1 MKETT
6 SKRIEAYKTALPGL
20 KERLAAVALLL
31 VVSMIMMIS
40 STFAWVTLSRSPEVN
55 GLSTSISGNGNL
67 EVALSKP
74 NGDAPDEYDVD
85 DSVTKGT
92 DVQSS
97 NLQWGNLINLS
108 SDVYGIQNMV
118 LRPAQLNTTN
128 LLSNPLWGA
137 QYGADGRIES
147 LNSDFAFVNY
157 DSKGK
162 QFVLNPDGYE
172 YGVRAIASYKAQ
184 VSDSTTLALNEMIA
198 TASAAHTH
206 TNQAYQAVRGKFAG
220 LGDIVSTYA
229 QDIVNEKLNGQ
240 ESNTDLAKYLGSVVT
255 LYETLYNAM
264 LTQKDTFVAL
274 ANLQQ
279 YVAANNSGLIYTP
292 VTWEEI
298 EANEAIY
305 GVGLTGLTQYIKDLN
320 QLEKDLAAIT
330 EKYKDF
336 KENGTPCYWSD
347 ISAPIDRLASVYTMQ
362 VDLNDDGNL
371 TRLTALSTDQLTAI
385 LKANGKSRKI
395 YIDKGILYRFEQTAI
410 DESYRLNGE
419 AECTV
424 KLKAMG
430 VSMTIYGK
438 AYTQVSGACS
448 FAEDMSKAQGEKL
461 VPKDAV
467 ADDTYGMAVD
477 FWVRTNAEETL
488 LILEGALATD
498 STGAFIRY
506 DGVNRIW
513 GYTSETGLP
522 GTEST
527 SQGGGSCYTYYAD
540 TPEDMA
546 RSLNLLEAMKVAFVS
561 ENGTL
566 LATAV
571 MDTENYCAVNGRVT
585 VPMVLDE
592 NTTLS
597 YTDKDSTGA
606 ERTIK
611 AISELTYNSAQ
622 RITAIVYLD
631 GANLT
636 NDDVLAASDI
646 QGQLNIQFGSTE
658 NLQTIGDDD
667 LLNSQWSIDASL
679 ENGDKNISF
688 KYEEKDATPLKTK
701 LILDI
706 GGTEPSEVK
715 GFFVRSISNG
725 QGTREGEMTFTKL
738 QDGSWSAEYEFT
750 APGTY
755 YLRNLQLNGINYS
768 LSEPIKVEITG
779 FALTGV
785 TWSENGENVVYRTSE
800 GTHTTDV
807 TVSFASSEQY
817 QMPHAVQARF
827 VRDDGNTVNVTLA
840 YDGGGDW
847 KGTANFSTSGKYTLE
862 YLVYTVKDEITG
874 ESKNVYYALGNN
886 AKTID
891 LALGL
896 YVVVTNQS
904 GQETVDYDS
913 SKTFEWDVLVDIFD
927 NAGNRLENMEN
938 VRLVYSNN
946 GSVSNTVKVDLK
958 PLFDQYDGTL
968 AIHGA
973 GRWIFGYLEMDGQIL
988 TKATSSPTFTVI
1000 SPDPVKFNTSSVG
1013 SYYGKTQYK
1022 PLTNDAIIDGIK
1034 IANSD
1039 AATIE
1044 AIVYNSIS
1052 KKYER
1057 VTWENVSHVND
1068 KVSVTLPQYTLD
1080 LDEDGK
1086 PLDGATYTQE
1096 GTWELV
1102 ALILTNC
1109 YAEDTLFHDDTNPVV
1124 WANQEHKEYFAAQ
1137 AEQENAIEVTE
1148 YLDLSK
1154 MTTKVS
1160 SKMNVTM
1167 ISGNTTLGGKD
1178 AEFMKQFALK
1188 DIGMQVVLTDAEGN
1202 QIPASEVAANITLN
1216 VSYNPPTASNAYGYK
1231 VQSGAGKN
1239 YAIKLTNVNAE
1250 NGTYVVSDG
1259 SSVWQYVGEY
1269 TVTGLSVTVGG
1280 QTLTLAPKTNGI
1292 PEKYT
1297 VTTQTYDSGDITPI
1311 DIKQGNTVFGKTGEN
1326 ITGTFLLS
1334 YNLEQFNIRFK
1345 LNAQAVDGT
1354 QYVVLEDNDVTAQL
1368 ELTHTGGSQTNG
1380 GYSFTDS
1387 EYTNIIVPMSNS
1399 NGLYRASSSVLL
1411 AGNYNAQIRYTIA
1424 GTEKV
1429 ESLKSISVYSKKPD
1443 VTMELGSGTPT
1454 TVTVNKDGGTAA
1466 STNTFTGN
1474 NLISNNGHSAVL
1486 FASYRP
1492 FTKEENLGTYNK
1504 NNQEYNQAGAYASE
1518 FANYDL
1524 PQMVFTLANVGDKG
1538 DFTLNI
1544 SGMENSI
1551 SLVKNGSTGAVDI
1564 GTIRET
1570 TEGRSGSY
1578 IAKDFFGVDKV
1589 YDCTYQY
1596 KTEKL
1601 DVVGSQY
1608 IDTITAT
1615 YNGYTYTMSLGTRL
1629 SIVETNQTVPSITF
1643 DMSTNHGFTNPVG
1656 MTSTDGRSF
1665 TFTLPESLKTTDG
1678 KLFSAE
1684 IIKRVTTTTQTTGED
1699 PDKKAEDTGFDSA
1712 IWETIKTVDT
1722 RNVFTVDSEILS
1734 GTHDVKN
1741 ILGTFSGTYY
1751 WKKLNSK
1758 LYTLKYME
1766 QSAMLTVSVTGQ
1778 TVEVETTEYLNIKWE
1793 LDYWLV
1799 DGNRYEPGTTIT
1811 VDGNSVV
1818 IPVYKST
1825 EEMTGKTVVTTT
1837 VNGTTD
1843 YFYKAYCDAQQA
1855 TYVGM
1860 GASVESN
1867 KRYCDHYT
1875 CSYVHGDKGDAE
1887 SELLEDPVN
1896 TGYEK
1901 VDSVSESI
1909 QRDFT
1914 DSQWERYGDPVVEDG
1929 EKTVNT
1935 KVYDANG
1942 KLISETNG

>member
-1 MKETT
+1 M
-6 SKRIEAYKTALPGL
+6 
-20 KERLAAVALLL
+20 
-31 VVSMIMMIS
+31 
-40 STFAWVTLSRSPEVN
+40 
-55 GLSTSISGNGNL
+55 
-67 EVALSKP
+67 
-74 NGDAPDEYDVD
+74 
-85 DSVTKGT
+85 
-92 DVQSS
+92 
-97 NLQWGNLINLS
+97 
-108 SDVYGIQNMV
+108 
-118 LRPAQLNTTN
+118 
-128 LLSNPLWGA
+128 
-137 QYGADGRIES
+137 
-147 LNSDFAFVNY
+147 
-157 DSKGK
+157 
-162 QFVLNPDGYE
+162 
-172 YGVRAIASYKAQ
+172 
-184 VSDSTTLALNEMIA
+184 
-198 TASAAHTH
+198 
-206 TNQAYQAVRGKFAG
+206 
-220 LGDIVSTYA
+220 
-229 QDIVNEKLNGQ
+229 
-240 ESNTDLAKYLGSVVT
+240 
-255 LYETLYNAM
+255 
-264 LTQKDTFVAL
+264 
-274 ANLQQ
+274 
-279 YVAANNSGLIYTP
+279 
-292 VTWEEI
+292 
-298 EANEAIY
+298 
-305 GVGLTGLTQYIKDLN
+305 
-320 QLEKDLAAIT
+320 
-330 EKYKDF
+330 
-336 KENGTPCYWSD
+336 
-347 ISAPIDRLASVYTMQ
+347 
-362 VDLNDDGNL
+362 
-371 TRLTALSTDQLTAI
+371 
-385 LKANGKSRKI
+385 
-395 YIDKGILYRFEQTAI
+395 
-410 DESYRLNGE
+410 
-419 AECTV
+419 
-424 KLKAMG
+424 
-430 VSMTIYGK
+430 
-438 AYTQVSGACS
+438 
-448 FAEDMSKAQGEKL
+448 
-461 VPKDAV
+461 
-467 ADDTYGMAVD
+467 
-477 FWVRTNAEETL
+477 
-488 LILEGALATD
+488 
-498 STGAFIRY
+498 
-506 DGVNRIW
+506 
-513 GYTSETGLP
+513 
-522 GTEST
+522 
-527 SQGGGSCYTYYAD
+527 
-540 TPEDMA
+540 
-546 RSLNLLEAMKVAFVS
+546 
-561 ENGTL
+561 
-566 LATAV
+566 
-571 MDTENYCAVNGRVT
+571 
-585 VPMVLDE
+585 
-592 NTTLS
+592 
-597 YTDKDSTGA
+597 
-606 ERTIK
+606 
-611 AISELTYNSAQ
+611 
-622 RITAIVYLD
+622 
-631 GANLT
+631 
-636 NDDVLAASDI
+636 
-646 QGQLNIQFGSTE
+646 
-658 NLQTIGDDD
+658 QTIGDDG
-667 LLNSQWSIDASL
+667 LLNSQWSIDAEL
-679 ENGDKNISF
+679 ENGGKNISF
-688 KYEEKDATPLKTK
+688 KYEDKDSTPLIAK
-701 LILDI
+701 LMLDI
-706 GGTEPSEVK
+706 SGTEPSEVK

-725 QGTREGEMTFTKL
+725 QGTREEEMTFTKL
-738 QDGSWSAEYEFT
+738 ADGSWTAEYKFT

-755 YLRNLQLNGINYS
+755 YLRNLQLNGVNYS
-768 LSEPIKVEITG
+768 LSEPITVEITG

-785 TWSENGENVVYRTSE
+785 TWSENGENVIYRTSE

-817 QMPHAVQARF
+817 QMPHEVQARF
-827 VRDDGNTVNVTLA
+827 VRDDGNTVNVALS

-862 YLVYTVKDEITG
+862 YLVYTVIDEKTG
-874 ESKNVYYALGNN
+874 ESKNVYYALGNK

-913 SKTFEWDVLVDIFD
+913 GKTFEWDVLVDIFD
-927 NAGNRLENMEN
+927 NAGNRLDNMEN

-946 GSVSNTVKVDLK
+946 GSASNTVKVDLT
-958 PLFDQYDGTL
+958 PNFDQYVGTL

-1034 IANSD
+1034 ISNSD

-1057 VTWENVSHVND
+1057 VTWEKVSHVND
-1068 KVSVTLPQYTLD
+1068 KVSVTLPQYTMD

-1086 PLDGATYTQE
+1086 PLDGATYSQE

-1109 YAEDTLFHDDTNPVV
+1109 YAEDSLFHDETNPVV
-1124 WANQEHKEYFAAQ
+1124 WANQEHKAYFESQ
-1137 AEQENAIEVTE
+1137 AEEENAIVVTE

-1167 ISGNTTLGGKD
+1167 ISGNTTLGGTN

-1216 VSYNPPTASNAYGYK
+1216 ISYVPPTASNAYGYK

-1269 TVTGLSVTVGG
+1269 TVKSLSVTIGG
-1280 QTLTLAPKTNGI
+1280 QTLTLTPDGSNGV
-1292 PEKYT
+1292 PTKYT
-1297 VTTQTYDSGDITPI
+1297 VTTQTYDAGDITPI
-1311 DIKQGNTVFGKTGEN
+1311 DIKQGSTVFGKTGDN

-1334 YNLEQFNIRFK
+1334 YNLEQFNIKFK

-1354 QYVVLEDNDVTAQL
+1354 QYVVLEDDDVTAQL
-1368 ELTHTGGSQTNG
+1368 ELTHTGGSSQNG

-1387 EYTNIIVPMSNS
+1387 EYTNITVPMSNS
-1399 NGLYRASSSVLL
+1399 NGLYRASASVLL

-1429 ESLKSISVYSKKPD
+1429 ETLKSISVYSKKPD

-1486 FASYRP
+1486 FAAYQP
-1492 FTKEENLGTYNK
+1492 FTKEENPGTYK
-1504 NNQEYNQAGAYASE
+1504 EYNQNGAYASE

-1524 PQMVFTLANVGDKG
+1524 PQMVFTLADVGDKG
-1538 DFTLNI
+1538 DFALNI

-1578 IAKDFFGVDKV
+1578 IVNLFGIERL

-1643 DMSTNHGFTNPVG
+1643 DMSTNHGFTIPVG

-1678 KLFSAE
+1678 KLFSVE
-1684 IIKRVTTTTQTTGED
+1684 SIKRTTTTTQATGED
-1699 PDKKAEDTGFDSA
+1699 PNKKAEDTGFDSA

-1734 GTHDVKN
+1734 GTHNVSIFGVK
-1741 ILGTFSGTYY
+1741 FSGTYY
-1751 WKKLNSK
+1751 WKKLSSK

-1766 QSAMLTVSVTGQ
+1766 QSAMLTVSVIGL
-1778 TVEVETTEYLNIKWE
+1778 TVEVKTTEYLNIKWE

-1799 DGNRYEPGTTIT
+1799 DGNRCEPGTTIT

-1837 VNGTTD
+1837 VNGTTN

-1855 TYVGM
+1855 TYVGT
-1860 GASVESN
+1860 GASVESS
-1867 KRYCDHYT
+1867 KRYCSHSSCRYIT
-1875 CSYVHGDKGDAE
+1875 NSGKSDAE
-1887 SELLEDPVN
+1887 NELLEDPVN

>member
-20 KERLAAVALLL
+20 RERLAAVALLL

-40 STFAWVTLSRSPEVN
+40 STFAWVTLSRSPAVN

-74 NGDAPDEYDVD
+74 DGSAPDEYDVD

-118 LRPAQLNTTN
+118 LRPAQLNSTN

-157 DSKGK
+157 DSNGK
-162 QFVLNPDGYE
+162 QFLLNPDGYE

-184 VSDSTTLALNEMIA
+184 VSDSTAQALNEMIA
-198 TASAAHTH
+198 AASAAHTD

-292 VTWEEI
+292 VTWEKI
-298 EANEAIY
+298 EANTAVY
-305 GVGLTGLTQYIKDLN
+305 GAGLTGLTQYIKDLK
-320 QLEKDLAAIT
+320 QLKEDLAIIT
-330 EKYKDF
+330 AKYEAFKKD
-336 KENGTPCYWSD
+336 GTPCYWSD
-347 ISAPIDRLASVYTMQ
+347 IASPIDRLASVYTMQ

-371 TRLTALSTDQLTAI
+371 TLLTSLNTDQLAAI
-385 LKANGKSRKI
+385 LKANNNSRKI
-395 YIDKGILYRFEQTAI
+395 YVDRGILYRFEQTAI

-430 VSMTIYGK
+430 ISLTIYGK
-438 AYTQVSGACS
+438 AYTQVSGACY
-448 FAEDMSKAQGEKL
+448 FAQDMNKAHGEKL

-477 FWVRTNAEETL
+477 FWVRTNAESTL
-488 LILEGALATD
+488 LVLEGALATD

-522 GTEST
+522 GMEST

-561 ENGTL
+561 EDGKL

-585 VPMVLDE
+585 VPMVLDD
-592 NTTLS
+592 NTTS
-597 YTDKDSTGA
+597 YVEKDSTGA

-611 AISELTYNSAQ
+611 AISELTYDNAQ

-646 QGQLNIQFGSTE
+646 QGQLNIQFGSSKD
-658 NLQTIGDDD
+658 LQTIGDDG
-667 LLNSQWSIDASL
+667 LLNSQWSIDAEL
-679 ENGDKNISF
+679 ENGGKNISF
-688 KYEEKDATPLKTK
+688 KYEDKDSTPLVAK
-701 LILDI
+701 LMLDI
-706 GGTEPSEVK
+706 SGTEPSEVK

-725 QGTREGEMTFTKL
+725 QGTREEEMTFTKL
-738 QDGSWSAEYEFT
+738 ADGSWTAEYEFT

-755 YLRNLQLNGINYS
+755 YLRNLQLNGVNYS
-768 LSEPIKVEITG
+768 LSEPITVEITG

-785 TWSENGENVVYRTSE
+785 TWSENGENVIYRTSE

-817 QMPHAVQARF
+817 QMPHEVQARF
-827 VRDDGNTVNVTLA
+827 VRDDGNTVNVALS

-862 YLVYTVKDEITG
+862 YLVYTVIDEKTG
-874 ESKNVYYALGNN
+874 ESKNVYYALGNK

-927 NAGNRLENMEN
+927 NAGNRLDNMEN

-946 GSVSNTVKVDLK
+946 GSASNTVKVDLT
-958 PLFDQYDGTL
+958 PNFDQYVGTL

-1034 IANSD
+1034 ISNSD

-1057 VTWENVSHVND
+1057 VKVSHVND
-1068 KVSVTLPQYTLD
+1068 KVSVTLPQYTMD

-1086 PLDGATYTQE
+1086 PVDGATYSQE

-1109 YAEDTLFHDDTNPVV
+1109 YAEDSLFHDETNPVV
-1124 WANQEHKEYFAAQ
+1124 WANQEHKAYFESQ
-1137 AEQENAIEVTE
+1137 AEEENAIVVTE

-1167 ISGNTTLGGKD
+1167 ISGNTTLGGTN

-1216 VSYNPPTASNAYGYK
+1216 ISYVPPTASNAYGYK

-1269 TVTGLSVTVGG
+1269 TVKSLSVTIGG
-1280 QTLTLAPKTNGI
+1280 QTLTLTPDGSNGV
-1292 PEKYT
+1292 PAKYT
-1297 VTTQTYDSGDITPI
+1297 VTTQTYDAGDITPI
-1311 DIKQGNTVFGKTGEN
+1311 DIKQGSTVFGKTGDN

-1334 YNLEQFNIRFK
+1334 YNLEQFNIKFK

-1354 QYVVLEDNDVTAQL
+1354 QYVVLEDDDVTAQL
-1368 ELTHTGGSQTNG
+1368 ELTHTGGSSQNG

-1387 EYTNIIVPMSNS
+1387 EYTNITVPMSNS
-1399 NGLYRASSSVLL
+1399 NGLYRASASVLL

-1429 ESLKSISVYSKKPD
+1429 ETLKSISVYSKKPD

-1454 TVTVNKDGGTAA
+1454 TVTAVTGG
-1466 STNTFTGN
+1466 SIWYQDTFTAN
-1474 NLISNNGHSAVL
+1474 NLISNNGHSAML
-1486 FASYRP
+1486 FASAEQSTTAGSHK
-1492 FTKEENLGTYNK
+1492 FGGIIGLGSHTTYDTSNSSK
-1504 NNQEYNQAGAYASE
+1504 YAD
-1518 FANYDL
+1518 YTL
-1524 PQMVFTLANVGDKG
+1524 PSLSFKLANGG
-1538 DFTLNI
+1538 TTCSDFTLLIPNNGTNATFT
-1544 SGMENSI
+1544 SGNATSTVTIGSIATNSHKQSAYCSECKENKDFTYATETAN
-1551 SLVKNGSTGAVDI
+1551 VI
-1564 GTIRET
+1564 GTQEISE
-1570 TEGRSGSY
+1570 
-1578 IAKDFFGVDKV
+1578 
-1589 YDCTYQY
+1589 
-1596 KTEKL
+1596 
-1601 DVVGSQY
+1601 
-1608 IDTITAT
+1608 ITAT
-1615 YNGYTYTMSLGTRL
+1615 YGKGTFTITLDSPL
-1629 SIVETNQTVPSITF
+1629 SIVNENKAAPSVAF
-1643 DMSTNHGFTNPVG
+1643 DMTENPGFEQPIG
-1656 MTSTDGRSF
+1656 MSSSDGYKF
-1665 TFTLPESLKTTDG
+1665 TFTLPSELKTSTGANFVVQSREERDSSIESSSGDMADLLPDLNSILDTDWQDVSGTATTKNIYTETYEIKSSTHWHSFLNWQDHWYKYYEQTKYDVKSVQQTVSYTVTTDG
-1678 KLFSAE
+1678 T
-1684 IIKRVTTTTQTTGED
+1684 ITVTNTVSSY
-1699 PDKKAEDTGFDSA
+1699 EDTIVLEA
-1712 IWETIKTVDT
+1712 
-1722 RNVFTVDSEILS
+1722 
-1734 GTHDVKN
+1734 
-1741 ILGTFSGTYY
+1741 
-1751 WKKLNSK
+1751 
-1758 LYTLKYME
+1758 
-1766 QSAMLTVSVTGQ
+1766 
-1778 TVEVETTEYLNIKWE
+1778 
-1793 LDYWLV
+1793 WLV
-1799 DGNRYEPGTTIT
+1799 DGVRYAPGAQVEITGNSIVAPVYRTTSKLIKKTVETSTTVGTFSANYSTTCAVVVTIQNGDKITGNLTNYCVKSNNCEQKYSTKGSEAAAKAAAEADAIPNVEGYTKTSETIT
-1811 VDGNSVV
+1811 AGTVRDFSGSKWVQDGDATMNGE
-1818 IPVYKST
+1818 T
-1825 EEMTGKTVVTTT
+1825 TTTT
-1837 VNGTTD
+1837 VV
-1843 YFYKAYCDAQQA
+1843 Y
-1855 TYVGM
+1855 
-1860 GASVESN
+1860 
-1867 KRYCDHYT
+1867 
-1875 CSYVHGDKGDAE
+1875 
-1887 SELLEDPVN
+1887 
-1896 TGYEK
+1896 
-1901 VDSVSESI
+1901 
-1909 QRDFT
+1909 
-1914 DSQWERYGDPVVEDG
+1914 DG
-1929 EKTVNT
+1929 EGNVI
-1935 KVYDANG
+1935 G
-1942 KLISETNG
+1942 